1 MKKVCI
7 IVVNDLCFRGER
19 EDRSGE
25 VIKKI
30 LLRNGFAVEGKI
42 VVPNEKEM
50 IEEAIKHCCDNLKAS
65 LVLTAGGTGF
75 SRRDVTPEATRRC
88 LEREAMG
95 IVEAIRTYSLE
106 FTDKAMLSRAVSG
119 IRGDS
124 LIINLPGNEKAVKE
138 ALDVILGAVS
148 YGLDILSESEN

>member
-1 MKKVCI
+1 MRKVCI

-30 LLRNGFAVEGKI
+30 LLRNGYTIEGKI

-50 IEEAIKHCCDNLKAS
+50 IEEAIKHCCDNLKAP
-65 LVLTAGGTGF
+65 LVLTTGGTGF
-75 SRRDVTPEATRRC
+75 ARRDVTPEATKNC

-124 LIINLPGNEKAVKE
+124 LVINLPGSEKAVKE

-148 YGLDILSESEN
+148 YGLDVLSEN